1 MRRQALIVSS
11 FAVLPLLLS
20 AMQTSAEEAVAADAA
35 AAAAPEFPIW
45 GGSAELG
52 TIRTSGN
59 TDTSSINGK
68 FAVKRDGELWD
79 SSLKLDALTSKE
91 DGVTSKEKYR
101 GTVQFD
107 RNFSEHSY
115 LAIVG
120 DEERDRFSGFE
131 YQATLSA
138 GYGYRAIHEQ
148 NMELDLEAGPGYR
161 RDKLKETDEINEEV
175 IARLVA
181 RYHWTIQKGV
191 EFIEEFSAE
200 LGESNSIYKSE
211 TGLKS
216 QINGSLATKLTY
228 KVKYVDKVP
237 AESENTDTEFGV
249 TLVYSF

>member
-1 MRRQALIVSS
+1 MRHNTLIISS

-20 AMQTSAEEAVAADAA
+20 AAIINAEETANAESTITLPA
-35 AAAAPEFPIW
+35 W

-68 FAVKRDGELWD
+68 FALKRDGEIWD
-79 SSLKLDALTSKE
+79 SGFKLDALASKE

-115 LAIVG
+115 LAIVA

-131 YQATLSA
+131 YQATFST
-138 GYGYRAIHEQ
+138 GYGYRAIHQ
-148 NMELDLEAGPGYR
+148 KNMELDLEAGPGYR
-161 RDKLKETDEINEEV
+161 RDKLQESGEIDEEA

-181 RYHWTIQKGV
+181 RYHWTIKKGV

-237 AESENTDTEFGV
+237 EDSKNTDTEFGV